1 MQTLDASASLAT
13 LPASQ
18 RAALISLLADDDPAV
33 YQLIRSKLLSFGPAA
48 GEWLRPQTLSSD
60 PKMRRRAM
68 EILNHHARQAGDER
82 FHQYCQ
88 NHGEDLDLEHAA
100 ALLALTRY
108 PDINPAA
115 YSALYDVWAG
125 EIRDRIEPNCDAE
138 HTLTLINQ
146 FLFDELGFGGN
157 DHYGYEPECCYLNRI
172 VDKRSG
178 NPIGLCAL
186 YLFVTRRLRL
196 PVTGIGLPGHFI
208 CRYQSSTR
216 EIYIDCFRKGIF
228 LTKADC
234 IKYLLHAN
242 YGLADGHLS
251 PISAK
256 RILLR
261 MCKNLVTTYGHLEET
276 EEAGRVHRYVTALSR

>member
-1 MQTLDASASLAT
+1 MQTFAASASLAT
-13 LPASQ
+13 LPESQ

-33 YQLIRSKLLSFGPAA
+33 YQLIRSKLLSYGPSV
-48 GEWLRPQTLSSD
+48 GEWLRPHTFSSD
-60 PKMRRRAM
+60 PKMRRRAL
-68 EILNHHARQAGDER
+68 EILTHQARHASDER
-82 FHQYCQ
+82 FLDFCRH
-88 NHGEDLDLEHAA
+88 HGEDLDLEEAV
-100 ALLALTRY
+100 ALLAAARY

-115 YSALYDVWAG
+115 YSALYDTWAD
-125 EIRDRIEPNCDAE
+125 EIRSRMASRSSAKE
-138 HTLTLINQ
+138 TLTLVNR
-146 FLFDELGFGGN
+146 FLFEELGFGGN

-172 VDKRSG
+172 VDKRNG

-186 YLFVTRRLRL
+186 YLFVTRRLQL

-208 CRYQSSTR
+208 CRYQSSMG
-216 EIYIDCFRKGIF
+216 EVYIDCFRKGIF

-234 IKYLLHAN
+234 IKYLMHAN
-242 YGLADGHLS
+242 YGLAEGHLS

-276 EEAGRVHRYVTALSR
+276 EEAARVHRYVSALSR